1 LRLRIDLDF
10 EIPKFPNTLA
20 SNFNPKTNI
29 MEQNTSNLFELHVD
43 PQSNAYLGE
52 TARWAKFLAIVGFV
66 MCGLIVLLGIFFGTL
81 FSSFGDSMGMGMG
94 GVGIG
99 AAFMYI
105 LIALLWF
112 FPCLFLYRFAVRTQ
126 VALRNN
132 EQQNLTAGLANLKSY
147 FKFVGILTI
156 IFVSIYLL
164 IFLFAMLGAG
174 MAGLG

>member
-1 LRLRIDLDF
+1 
-10 EIPKFPNTLA
+10 
-20 SNFNPKTNI
+20 

-43 PQSNAYLGE
+43 PQSIAYLGE
-52 TARWAKFLAIVGFV
+52 TARWAKFLAIIGFI
-66 MCGLIVLLGIFFGTL
+66 MCTLIVLAGIFAGTV
-81 FSSFGDSMGMGMG
+81 FSSLGDNFGMGAL
-94 GVGIG
+94 GVG
-99 AAFMYI
+99 AAIFYI

-156 IFVSIYLL
+156 VVISIYILL
-164 IFLFAMLGAG
+164 FIFAMLGAG

>member
-1 LRLRIDLDF
+1 
-10 EIPKFPNTLA
+10 
-20 SNFNPKTNI
+20 

-43 PQSNAYLGE
+43 QQSNAYLHE
-52 TARWAKFLAIVGFV
+52 TARWAKFLAIVGFIA
-66 MCGLIVLLGIFFGTL
+66 CAFIVLAGIFAG
-81 FSSFGDSMGMGMG
+81 SIMSSMGDGFGMAG
-94 GVGIG
+94 LGVG
-99 AAFMYI
+99 AAIMYI

-156 IFVSIYLL
+156 IFISIYLL
-164 IFLFAMLGAG
+164 IFIFAMLGAG
-174 MAGLG
+174 MASFG